1 MARKGGAEGHPEEG
15 WDSSLPHVVS
25 PLPRPGGPLREGTR
39 HRPHSALFSQT
50 CGSSGRPRL
59 SETPPWASR
68 PSSRARR
75 LSATRWGERT
85 ARSVAGRQ
93 QRPCGP
99 GCSHGRLHRLSPTSL
114 PGIIKN
120 GLPFALPPP
129 NPFWSRE
136 DRAPRK
142 PARFPSPGPTPW
154 PLRESQFLGAAGCR
168 LPGPGQRS
176 APSQSPGLRPP
187 QSPRTAG
194 TRARCLQTLAQA
206 STQVPPQP
214 AWPSLPSGGR
224 TEPRPKVRGGT
235 FHISHRRPIPRP
247 YVPPSLHRAPGQ
259 DGHPALPPSLCTS
272 PPPLRLQ
279 PTCWWWPRGWHS
291 AELRRGPG
299 AC

>member
-1 MARKGGAEGHPEEG
+1 MARKGGAEGYPEEG
-15 WDSSLPHVVS
+15 WDPGLPHMV
-25 PLPRPGGPLREGTR
+25 PPPRPGGPLREGTR
-39 HRPHSALFSQT
+39 YRPHSALFSQT
-50 CGSSGRPRL
+50 CGSSGHPRL

-75 LSATRWGERT
+75 LSATHWGERT

-99 GCSHGRLHRLSPTSL
+99 GCSHGRLRRLSPTSL

-120 GLPFALPPP
+120 GLPFALLPP

-168 LPGPGQRS
+168 GLDSGRLRASPQGSGPLSHRGLPGP
-176 APSQSPGLRPP
+176 AP
-187 QSPRTAG
+187 
-194 TRARCLQTLAQA
+194 RCLQTLAQA

-224 TEPRPKVRGGT
+224 TEPRPRVRGGA
-235 FHISHRRPIPRP
+235 FHTSHRLPIPRP
-247 YVPPSLHRAPGQ
+247 YVPSSLHRAPSQ

-272 PPPLRLQ
+272 PPLLRLQ
-279 PTCWWWPRGWHS
+279 PTCWW
-291 AELRRGPG
+291 
-299 AC
+299 